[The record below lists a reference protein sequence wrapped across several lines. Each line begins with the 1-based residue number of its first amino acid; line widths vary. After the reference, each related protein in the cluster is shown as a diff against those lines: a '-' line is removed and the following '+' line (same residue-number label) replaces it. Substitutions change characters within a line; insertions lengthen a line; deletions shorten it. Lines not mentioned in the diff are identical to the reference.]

1 MKNSML
7 SPYFNNLV
15 EKKRSLLDD
24 LFTKERVSSVLDF
37 GAGNGKS
44 FSEYIYRNYPS
55 VNLTIFDTSKESLSQ
70 IKWAADST
78 IVSDDWEKVRNNK
91 YDLIIASEVIEHQA
105 DPVIIMTTLRDCLSE
120 NGILLITIPNGFG
133 FTELCSFIKKCIAQ
147 YLSIEP
153 SGSDVFTLADSPHL
167 SFFSEDTFDKVIRDS
182 GFKVVRKGNV
192 VFSHFI
198 LIRYLSDKWSVIR
211 RLNFYFSNFMPP
223 WSCDDWF
230 YILSKGAVYQT
241 KIYKISWFTKFRAK
255 LNAKS

>member
-15 EKKRSLLDD
+15 EKKRSLLND
-24 LFTKERVSSVLDF
+24 LFTQEMISSVLDF

-70 IKWAADST
+70 IEWAADNT
-78 IVSDDWEKVRNNK
+78 IVSDDWEKIKNNK

-105 DPVIIMTTLRDCLSE
+105 DPVLVMNALRNCLSE
-120 NGILLITIPNGFG
+120 NGIILITIPNGFG
-133 FTELCSFIKKCIAQ
+133 FTELCSFIKKCITQ
-147 YLSIEP
+147 YLSMGT

-167 SFFSEDTFDKVIRDS
+167 SFFSEDTFGKVIRDS

-198 LIRYLSDKWSVIR
+198 LIRYLSDKLSIIR
-211 RLNFYFSNFMPP
+211 KLNFYLSNFMPS

-230 YILSKGAVYQT
+230 YILSKDAVYQT

-255 LNAKS
+255 LNVKS